1 MRTEFS
7 QKYNVNKNK
16 MKIYPTRVLLF
27 FRKKKRRVALL
38 MFYKLRMRLGLNFI
52 TFHAKPKA

>member
-27 FRKKKRRVALL
+27 FRKKKRVALL